1 PYSGGGKQNCCA
13 SLPVKWHPGLTVV
26 VEWVKDPDPHAYGT
40 GLLSEL
46 TVIGLLISCM
56 QLSTPVIEP
65 LCLLHGTNG

>member
-1 PYSGGGKQNCCA
+1 MSGRRI
-13 SLPVKWHPGLTVV
+13 LIHMLLRI
-26 VEWVKDPDPHAYGT
+26 

-65 LCLLHGTNG
+65 LCLLLGMNGWGL